1 MNENPEQPR
10 NSNLA
15 IYLEELIQNE
25 TDPLFLRLLNSAL
38 RSNDILNEM
47 ESEMSDY
54 LIEVLTDENK

>member
-1 MNENPEQPR
+1 MNENPEQPG

-15 IYLEELIQNE
+15 IYLKELIKNE